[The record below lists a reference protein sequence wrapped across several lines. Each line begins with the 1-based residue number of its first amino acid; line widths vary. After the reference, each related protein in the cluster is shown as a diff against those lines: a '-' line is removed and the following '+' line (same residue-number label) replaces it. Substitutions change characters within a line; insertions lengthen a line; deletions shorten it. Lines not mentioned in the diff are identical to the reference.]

1 MAEQIALNTDC
12 MAYMRTLPDKAFDLA
27 IADPPYF
34 SGPERRGYYGCKV
47 SPIGVKRDYPISPK
61 WDVPTAEFFG
71 ELERVAKKYIV
82 WGCNYFDYVFAPG
95 RIVWDKCNGD
105 SSFSDCEIAAT
116 NCHDSVRLF
125 RYMWCGMMQGKSIK
139 DGGTQQGNKAL
150 NEKRIHPTQKP
161 VALYEWLIQKYAK
174 PGWKLLD
181 THLGSGSSRIAA
193 HDLGFDFVGCEIE
206 PTYFQLQ
213 EERFEEHDA
222 QMNLFLEDDC
232 RQIELAL

>member
-1 MAEQIALNTDC
+1 MAEQIALNMDC

-47 SPIGVKRDYPISPK
+47 SSIGVRREYPISPK
-61 WDVPTAEFFG
+61 WDIPTAEFFK

-95 RIVWDKCNGD
+95 RIVWDKCNGE

-139 DGGTQQGNKAL
+139 DGGTQQGNKTL

-161 VALYEWLIQKYAK
+161 VVLYEWLIQKYAK

-213 EERFEEHDA
+213 EERFEEHTA